1 MTDRKITF
9 ASTNSYSQALYEL
22 GNEGGSLSEIEDQ
35 AIAILKLIRE
45 NIEVKNFIKNPT
57 NKIEQQ
63 AAAFDL
69 ISEKL
74 NLNKL
79 LKTFLNFIIT
89 KRRLFFIEKI
99 IDDFIDTCSKN
110 RGEIIAD
117 LSSSKELNETEILKI
132 KDELASNFGAD
143 IKLNYKYD
151 PSLIGGLIIKV
162 ESIMIDK
169 TDALSDQLSAF
180 VEYLKTG
187 EKGSLC
193 DGETAG
199 LALSYVEGENNESV
213 Y

>member
-110 RGEIIAD
+110 RGEITAKLSVAKALSSEEINKIKND
-117 LSSSKELNETEILKI
+117 LSQ
-132 KDELASNFGAD
+132 NFGSD
-143 IKLNYKYD
+143 VKLNYTLD
-151 PSLIGGLIIKV
+151 PSLIGGLIMQV
-162 ESIMIDK
+162 ESLMIDTSIK
-169 TDALSDQLSAF
+169 NKLQQI
-180 VEYLKTG
+180 
-187 EKGSLC
+187 
-193 DGETAG
+193 
-199 LALSYVEGENNESV
+199 ENKMIEV
-213 Y
+213 

>member
-117 LSSSKELNETEILKI
+117 LLSSKELNETEILKI
-132 KDELASNFGAD
+132 KDELATNFGAD

-162 ESIMIDK
+162 ESIMIDTSIK
-169 TDALSDQLSAF
+169 SK
-180 VEYLKTG
+180 LKQI
-187 EKGSLC
+187 
-193 DGETAG
+193 ETKMIEA
-199 LALSYVEGENNESV
+199 
-213 Y
+213 